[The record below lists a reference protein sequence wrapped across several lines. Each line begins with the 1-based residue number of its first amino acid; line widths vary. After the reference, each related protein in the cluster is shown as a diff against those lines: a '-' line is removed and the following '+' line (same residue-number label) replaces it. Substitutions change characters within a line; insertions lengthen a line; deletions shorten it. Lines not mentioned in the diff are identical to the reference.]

1 MLIVRV
7 TRNRNI
13 MNRTALKSSW
23 ATWREHSRIN
33 SHAWYHLM
41 TGRSSRY
48 RYSRTVVPRTSSRLS
63 TSQQTDQACTLLAKI
78 GNVQKIRE
86 NDFDR
91 NLWTFFSLT
100 LRSNEDGGQTIYRT
114 NLKKRKKAYVIF
126 LLPVSKILKI
136 HPYLTVLSSKSYRCV
151 NFGTPCIIKV

>member
-48 RYSRTVVPRTSSRLS
+48 RNSRPVVPRTSSRLS

-100 LRSNEDGGQTIYRT
+100 LRSNEDGGRTIYCT
-114 NLKKRKKAYVIF
+114 HLKR
-126 LLPVSKILKI
+126 VSKESSLNFIAASIKI
-136 HPYLTVLSSKSYRCV
+136 FENPSIFDRFIVIKLSLR
-151 NFGTPCIIKV
+151 FWGLPW